1 MTRET
6 TESDHVTRVLLPG
19 VGRVLG
25 RDWDQII
32 IGINGSMTM
41 VYLAKDTFLCGQ
53 TSPSKLLGQ
62 EGVVEEAGVS
72 PASALAPKSS

>member
-1 MTRET
+1 
-6 TESDHVTRVLLPG
+6 
-19 VGRVLG
+19 
-25 RDWDQII
+25 
-32 IGINGSMTM
+32 MTM

-62 EGVVEEAGVS
+62 GGVVEEAGVS